1 MNSRIIT
8 AVAIGIVIAYIAY
21 NSYMLFP
28 REKAFE
34 SVSPQE
40 FYRLMQNKDAFVIDV
55 HVPEQKHLNGTDVWI
70 PYDKLEEMQN
80 LLPEDK
86 NTLILV
92 YCRSGHMSKIAA
104 SKLAEMGYKNIY
116 DLDGGII
123 AWQKAGLPI

>member
-8 AVAIGIVIAYIAY
+8 AVAIGIVIAFIAY

-34 SVSPQE
+34 SISPQE
-40 FYRLMQNKDAFVIDV
+40 FYRLMQNENAFLIDV

-70 PYDKLEEMQN
+70 PYDRLEEMQN
-80 LLPEDK
+80 LLPKDK

>member
-8 AVAIGIVIAYIAY
+8 AVAIGIVIAFIAY

-40 FYRLMQNKDAFVIDV
+40 FYRLMQNRDAFVIDV

-70 PYDKLEEMQN
+70 PYDRLEEMQN

>member
-1 MNSRIIT
+1 MNSRVIT
-8 AVAIGIVIAYIAY
+8 IVAIGIVIAFIAY

-34 SVSPQE
+34 SVSPRE
-40 FYRLMQNKDAFVIDV
+40 FYKLMQNENAFVIDV

-70 PYDKLEEMQN
+70 PYDRLEEMQN
-80 LLPEDK
+80 LLPQDK

-104 SKLAEMGYKNIY
+104 SKLAEMGYRNIY